1 MLNKKNYLKVA
12 VNQSNLKGKNG
23 STYYANVCKKGKISE
38 EDLIKMVKQK
48 APFIDGH
55 SFETGLK
62 VLVESILECVEE
74 GYNVELFGLGTVG
87 LKGKGA
93 IKVDGAMEKSLK
105 AEFEKRDGVE
115 ESGNIEES
123 EAKIEAK
130 DEAEGSY
137 EKELNQIAK
146 KNVKFTVQF
155 TSSKEVRKHIQ
166 EHVSPSFIVAKV
178 RKPKIESVE
187 KVYSDEGKDATS
199 IIKIKG
205 DGLKIVGEGA
215 SLVIRT
221 EKASYKISKA
231 DIIYNEP
238 KTLIIVTKLK
248 LKDDEKYSIHLNT
261 QYAKMGARQTSIIR
275 CCVKEFSFEKVD
287 KKIGKLKVKM
297 RAS

>member
-1 MLNKKNYLKVA
+1 MLNQKNYLKVA
-12 VNQSNLKGKNG
+12 VNQSNLKSKKDA
-23 STYYANVCKKGKISE
+23 TYYASVCKKGKMSE

-62 VLVESILECVEE
+62 VLVATILECVEE

-93 IKVDGAMEKSLK
+93 IKVDEAMEKSLK

-115 ESGNIEES
+115 ESGDIEES
-123 EAKIEAK
+123 EAKSK
-130 DEAEGSY
+130 LEGSY

-155 TSSKEVRKHIQ
+155 TLSREVRKHIA
-166 EHVSPSFIVAKV
+166 EHVYPSFVVAKV

-187 KVYSDEGKDATS
+187 KVYSGEGKDATS

-205 DGLKIVGEGA
+205 EDLKIVGDGA
-215 SLVIRT
+215 SLVIKT
-221 EKASYKISKA
+221 EKASYKIPKA
-231 DIIYNEP
+231 DIIHNEP
-238 KTLIIVTKLK
+238 KMLMIVTKLK

-275 CCVKEFSFEKVD
+275 RCVWSTFWLTPKTHHLHKCEFLS
-287 KKIGKLKVKM
+287 
-297 RAS
+297 R

>member
-1 MLNKKNYLKVA
+1 MLNQKNYVKVA
-12 VNQSNLKGKNG
+12 VNQSNLKGKKNA
-23 STYYANVCKKGKISE
+23 TYYANVCKKGKISE

-48 APFIDGH
+48 APCIDLA

-74 GYNVELFGLGTVG
+74 GYNVDLFGLGTVG

-93 IKVDGAMEKSLK
+93 IKVDEAMEKSFK

-115 ESGNIEES
+115 ESNEANQT
-123 EAKIEAK
+123 EAKSEL
-130 DEAEGSY
+130 EGSY
-137 EKELNQIAK
+137 EKELNQISK

-155 TSSKEVRKHIQ
+155 TPSKEVRKHIA
-166 EHVSPSFIVAKV
+166 EHVSPSFLVAKV

-187 KVYSDEGKDATS
+187 KVYSGEGKDATS

-205 DGLKIVGEGA
+205 DGLKIVGDRA
-215 SLVIRT
+215 SLVIKT

-231 DIIYNEP
+231 DIIHNEP
-238 KTLIIVTKLK
+238 KMLIIVTKLR

-275 CCVKEFSFEKVD
+275 WCIKEFSFEKVG
-287 KKIGKLKVKM
+287 KKSG
-297 RAS
+297 

>member
-1 MLNKKNYLKVA
+1 MLNQKNYLKVA

-23 STYYANVCKKGKISE
+23 STYYASVCKKGKISE

-62 VLVESILECVEE
+62 VLVATILECVEE
-74 GYNVELFGLGTVG
+74 GYNVDLFGLGTVG

-93 IKVDGAMEKSLK
+93 IKVDEAMEKSLK

-115 ESGNIEES
+115 ESGDIEES
-123 EAKIEAK
+123 EAKSEL
-130 DEAEGSY
+130 EGSY

-155 TSSKEVRKHIQ
+155 TPSKEVRKHIA
-166 EHVSPSFIVAKV
+166 EHVYPSFVVAKV

-187 KVYSDEGKDATS
+187 KVYSGEGKDATN

-205 DGLKIVGEGA
+205 EDLKIVGDGA
-215 SLVIRT
+215 SLVIKT
-221 EKASYKISKA
+221 EKASYKIPKA
-231 DIIYNEP
+231 DIIHNEP
-238 KTLIIVTKLK
+238 KMLMIVTRLK

-275 CCVKEFSFEKVD
+275 WCIKEFSFEKVG
-287 KKIGKLKVKM
+287 KKSG
-297 RAS
+297 

>member
-1 MLNKKNYLKVA
+1 MSNKKTYVKVA
-12 VNQSNLKGKNG
+12 VNQSNLKSKKDGN
-23 STYYANVCKKGKISE
+23 TYYANVCKKGKISE
-38 EDLIKMVKQK
+38 EDLINMVKQK

-62 VLVESILECVEE
+62 VLVATILECVEE

-93 IKVDGAMEKSLK
+93 IKVDEAMEKSLK
-105 AEFEKRDGVE
+105 AEFEKRDDM
-115 ESGNIEES
+115 EES
-123 EAKIEAK
+123 EVKNEVK

-155 TSSKEVRKHIQ
+155 TPSKEVRKHIA
-166 EHVSPSFIVAKV
+166 EHVYPSFVVAKV

-187 KVYSDEGKDATS
+187 KVYSGEGKDATN

-205 DGLKIVGEGA
+205 EDLKIVGDGA
-215 SLVIRT
+215 SLVIKT
-221 EKASYKISKA
+221 EKASYKIPKA
-231 DIIYNEP
+231 DIIHNEP
-238 KTLIIVTKLK
+238 KMLMIVTRLK

-275 CCVKEFSFEKVD
+275 WCIKEFSFEKVG
-287 KKIGKLKVKM
+287 KKSG
-297 RAS
+297 

>member
-1 MLNKKNYLKVA
+1 MFKKNYLKVA
-12 VNQSNLKGKNG
+12 VNQSNLKSKNG
-23 STYYANVCKKGKISE
+23 NTYYANVCKKGNVSE
-38 EDLIKMVKQK
+38 EDLINMVRQK
-48 APFIDGH
+48 APCIDLA

-93 IKVDGAMEKSLK
+93 IKVDGHMEKSLK
-105 AEFEKRDGVE
+105 AEFEKRDGM
-115 ESGNIEES
+115 EES
-123 EAKIEAK
+123 EVKIEAK
-130 DEAEGSY
+130 DETEGSY

-155 TSSKEVRKHIQ
+155 TPSKEVRKHIA
-166 EHVSPSFIVAKV
+166 EHVYPSFVVAKV

-187 KVYSDEGKDATS
+187 KVYSGKGKDATS

-205 DGLKIVGEGA
+205 EDLKIVGDGA
-215 SLVIRT
+215 SKVIKT
-221 EKASYKISKA
+221 EKASYKIPKA
-231 DIIYNEP
+231 DIIHNEP
-238 KTLIIVTKLK
+238 KMLMIVTRLK

-275 CCVKEFSFEKVD
+275 WCIKEFSFEKVG
-287 KKIGKLKVKM
+287 KKSG
-297 RAS
+297 

>member
-1 MLNKKNYLKVA
+1 MLNHKKYVKVA
-12 VNQSNLKGKNG
+12 VNQSNLSGKNG
-23 STYYANVCKKGKISE
+23 STYYAHVCKKGKMSE

-93 IKVDGAMEKSLK
+93 IKVDGHMEKSLK
-105 AEFEKRDGVE
+105 AEFEKRDGVK
-115 ESGNIEES
+115 ES
-123 EAKIEAK
+123 EVKNEAK
-130 DEAEGSY
+130 DEVEGSY

-155 TSSKEVRKHIQ
+155 TPSKEVRKHIA
-166 EHVSPSFIVAKV
+166 EHVSPSFVVAKV

-187 KVYSDEGKDATS
+187 KVYSGEGKDATS

-205 DGLKIVGEGA
+205 EGLKIVGDGA
-215 SLVIRT
+215 SLVIKT

-231 DIIYNEP
+231 DIIHNEP
-238 KTLIIVTKLK
+238 KMLMIVTKLK

-275 CCVKEFSFEKVD
+275 RCIKEFSFEKVE
-287 KKIGKLKVKM
+287 KKAINRKVE
-297 RAS
+297 

>member
-1 MLNKKNYLKVA
+1 MSNKKTYVKVA
-12 VNQSNLKGKNG
+12 VNQSNLKSKKDGN
-23 STYYANVCKKGKISE
+23 TYYANVCKKGKISE
-38 EDLIKMVKQK
+38 EDLINMVKQK

-62 VLVESILECVEE
+62 VLVATILECVEE

-93 IKVDGAMEKSLK
+93 IKVDEAMEKSLK
-105 AEFEKRDGVE
+105 AEFEKRDDM
-115 ESGNIEES
+115 EES
-123 EAKIEAK
+123 EVKNEVK

-155 TSSKEVRKHIQ
+155 TPSKEVRKHIQ

-178 RKPKIESVE
+178 KKPKIESVE
-187 KVYSDEGKDATS
+187 KVYSGEGKDATS

-205 DGLKIVGEGA
+205 DGLKIVGDRA
-215 SLVIRT
+215 SLVIKT

-231 DIIYNEP
+231 DIIHNEP
-238 KTLIIVTKLK
+238 KMLIIVTKLR

-275 CCVKEFSFEKVD
+275 WCIKEFSFEKVG
-287 KKIGKLKVKM
+287 KKSG
-297 RAS
+297 

>member
-12 VNQSNLKGKNG
+12 VNQSNLKSKKNG
-23 STYYANVCKKGKISE
+23 STYYANVCKKGKMSE

-62 VLVESILECVEE
+62 VLVATILECVEE

-115 ESGNIEES
+115 ESGDIEES
-123 EAKIEAK
+123 EAK
-130 DEAEGSY
+130 DEVEGSY

-155 TSSKEVRKHIQ
+155 TPSREVRKHIA
-166 EHVSPSFIVAKV
+166 EHVSPSFVVAKV

-187 KVYSDEGKDATS
+187 KVYSGKGKDATS

-205 DGLKIVGEGA
+205 EDLKIVGDGA
-215 SLVIRT
+215 SLVIKT

-231 DIIYNEP
+231 DIIHNEP
-238 KTLIIVTKLK
+238 KMLMIVTKLK

-275 CCVKEFSFEKVD
+275 RCVWSAFWLTPKTDLF
-287 KKIGKLKVKM
+287 
-297 RAS
+297 

>member
-1 MLNKKNYLKVA
+1 MLNQKKHVKVA
-12 VNQSNLKGKNG
+12 VNQSNLKGKKNA
-23 STYYANVCKKGKISE
+23 TYYANVCKKGKISE

-48 APFIDGH
+48 APCIDLA

-74 GYNVELFGLGTVG
+74 GYNVDIFGLGTVG

-93 IKVDGAMEKSLK
+93 IKVDEAMEKSLK

-115 ESGNIEES
+115 ESNEANQT
-123 EAKIEAK
+123 EAKSEL
-130 DEAEGSY
+130 EGSY
-137 EKELNQIAK
+137 EKELNQISK

-166 EHVSPSFIVAKV
+166 EHVSPSFLVAKV

-187 KVYSDEGKDATS
+187 KVYSGEGKDATS

-205 DGLKIVGEGA
+205 EGLKVVGDGA
-215 SLVIRT
+215 SLVIKT

-231 DIIYNEP
+231 DIIHNEP

-248 LKDDEKYSIHLNT
+248 LKNDEKYSIHLNT
-261 QYAKMGARQTSIIR
+261 QYAKMGDRQTSIIR
-275 CCVKEFSFEKVD
+275 RCIKEFSFEKVE
-287 KKIGKLKVKM
+287 KKAINRKVE
-297 RAS
+297 

>member
-1 MLNKKNYLKVA
+1 M
-12 VNQSNLKGKNG
+12 NQSNLKSKKDA
-23 STYYANVCKKGKISE
+23 TYYASVCKKGKMSE

-93 IKVDGAMEKSLK
+93 IKVDEAMEKSFK

-115 ESGNIEES
+115 ESEVKN
-123 EAKIEAK
+123 EAK
-130 DEAEGSY
+130 DEVEGSY

-146 KNVKFTVQF
+146 KNVEFTIQF
-155 TSSKEVRKHIQ
+155 TPSKEVRKHIA
-166 EHVSPSFIVAKV
+166 EHVYPSFVVAKV
-178 RKPKIESVE
+178 RKPNIESVE
-187 KVYSDEGKDATS
+187 KVYSGKGKDATS

-205 DGLKIVGEGA
+205 EDLKVVGDGA
-215 SLVIRT
+215 SLVIKT

-231 DIIYNEP
+231 DIIHNEP
-238 KTLIIVTKLK
+238 KMLMIVTRLK
-248 LKDDEKYSIHLNT
+248 LKDDAKYSIHLNT
-261 QYAKMGARQTSIIR
+261 QYAKMGDRQTSIIR
-275 CCVKEFSFEKVD
+275 RCMWSTFWHSQ
-287 KKIGKLKVKM
+287 KLTL
-297 RAS
+297 

>member
-1 MLNKKNYLKVA
+1 MLNQKKYVKVA
-12 VNQSNLKGKNG
+12 VNQSNLKGKKNA
-23 STYYANVCKKGKISE
+23 TYYANVCKKGKISE

-48 APFIDGH
+48 APCIDLA

-74 GYNVELFGLGTVG
+74 GYNVDLFGLGTVG

-93 IKVDGAMEKSLK
+93 IKVDEAMEKSFK

-115 ESGNIEES
+115 ESNEANQT
-123 EAKIEAK
+123 EAKSEL
-130 DEAEGSY
+130 EGSY
-137 EKELNQIAK
+137 EKELNQISK

-166 EHVSPSFIVAKV
+166 EHVSPSFLVAKV

-187 KVYSDEGKDATS
+187 KVYSGEGKDATS

-205 DGLKIVGEGA
+205 EDLKVVGEGA
-215 SLVIRT
+215 SLVIKT
-221 EKASYKISKA
+221 EKASYKIPKA
-231 DIIYNEP
+231 DIIHNEP
-238 KTLIIVTKLK
+238 KMLMIVTKLK
-248 LKDDEKYSIHLNT
+248 LKDDAKYSIHLNT

-275 CCVKEFSFEKVD
+275 RCVWSAFWLTPKTDLVR
-287 KKIGKLKVKM
+287 ILVN
-297 RAS
+297 

>member
-1 MLNKKNYLKVA
+1 MLNHKKYVKVA
-12 VNQSNLKGKNG
+12 VNQSNLKSKKDGN
-23 STYYANVCKKGKISE
+23 TYYANVCKKGKISE
-38 EDLIKMVKQK
+38 EDLINMVKQK

-62 VLVESILECVEE
+62 VLVATILECVEE

-93 IKVDGAMEKSLK
+93 IKVDEAMEKSLK

-115 ESGNIEES
+115 ESEVKN
-123 EAKIEAK
+123 EAK
-130 DEAEGSY
+130 DETEGSY

-155 TSSKEVRKHIQ
+155 TPSKEVRKHIV
-166 EHVSPSFIVAKV
+166 EHVSPSFVVAKV

-187 KVYSDEGKDATS
+187 KVYSGKGKDATS

-205 DGLKIVGEGA
+205 EDLKIVGDGA
-215 SLVIRT
+215 SLVIKT

-231 DIIYNEP
+231 DIIHNEP
-238 KTLIIVTKLK
+238 KMLMIVTKLK
-248 LKDDEKYSIHLNT
+248 LKDDAKYSIHLST

-275 CCVKEFSFEKVD
+275 RCEWSAFWLTPKTDLVRILVN
-287 KKIGKLKVKM
+287 
-297 RAS
+297 

>member
-1 MLNKKNYLKVA
+1 MLNQKNYVKVA
-12 VNQSNLKGKNG
+12 VNQSNLKGKKNA
-23 STYYANVCKKGKISE
+23 TYYANVCKKGKISE

-48 APFIDGH
+48 APCIDLA

-74 GYNVELFGLGTVG
+74 GYNVDIFGLGTVG

-93 IKVDGAMEKSLK
+93 IKVDEAMEKSLK

-115 ESGNIEES
+115 ESNEANQT
-123 EAKIEAK
+123 EAKSEL
-130 DEAEGSY
+130 EGSY
-137 EKELNQIAK
+137 EKELNQISK

-166 EHVSPSFIVAKV
+166 EHVSPSFLVAKV

-187 KVYSDEGKDATS
+187 KVYSGEGKDATS

-205 DGLKIVGEGA
+205 EDLKIVGDGA
-215 SLVIRT
+215 SLVIKT
-221 EKASYKISKA
+221 EKASYKIPKS
-231 DIIYNEP
+231 DIIHNEP

-275 CCVKEFSFEKVD
+275 RCIKKFSFEKAE
-287 KKIGKLKVKM
+287 KKVG
-297 RAS
+297 

>member
-1 MLNKKNYLKVA
+1 MLNQKNYVKVA
-12 VNQSNLKGKNG
+12 VNQSNLKGKKNA
-23 STYYANVCKKGKISE
+23 TYYANVCKKGKISE

-48 APFIDGH
+48 APCIDLA

-93 IKVDGAMEKSLK
+93 IKVDEAMEKSFK

-115 ESGNIEES
+115 ENK
-123 EAKIEAK
+123 AKNEL
-130 DEAEGSY
+130 EGSY
-137 EKELNQIAK
+137 EKELNQISK

-166 EHVSPSFIVAKV
+166 EHVSPSFVTAKV

-187 KVYSDEGKDATS
+187 KVYSGEGKDATS

-205 DGLKIVGEGA
+205 EDLKVVGDGA

-221 EKASYKISKA
+221 EKASYKIPKA
-231 DIIYNEP
+231 DIIHNEP
-238 KTLIIVTKLK
+238 KTLMIVTKLK

-261 QYAKMGARQTSIIR
+261 QYAKMGASQTSIIR
-275 CCVKEFSFEKVD
+275 RCIKKFSFEKV
-287 KKIGKLKVKM
+287 G
-297 RAS
+297 

>member
-1 MLNKKNYLKVA
+1 MSNKKTYVKVA
-12 VNQSNLKGKNG
+12 VNQSNLKSKKDGN
-23 STYYANVCKKGKISE
+23 TYYANVCKKGKISE
-38 EDLIKMVKQK
+38 EDLINMVKQK

-62 VLVESILECVEE
+62 VLVATILECVEE

-93 IKVDGAMEKSLK
+93 IKVDEAMEKSLK
-105 AEFEKRDGVE
+105 AEFEKRDDM
-115 ESGNIEES
+115 EES
-123 EAKIEAK
+123 EVKNEVK

-155 TSSKEVRKHIQ
+155 TPSKEVRKHIA
-166 EHVSPSFIVAKV
+166 EHVYPSFVVAKV

-187 KVYSDEGKDATS
+187 KVYSGKGKDATS

-205 DGLKIVGEGA
+205 EDLKIVGDGA
-215 SLVIRT
+215 SLVIKT
-221 EKASYKISKA
+221 EKASYKVSKA
-231 DIIYNEP
+231 DIIHNEP

-248 LKDDEKYSIHLNT
+248 LKDDAKYSIHLNT

-275 CCVKEFSFEKVD
+275 RCVWSAFWHSQKLTSSSFEKA
-287 KKIGKLKVKM
+287 G
-297 RAS
+297 

>member
-1 MLNKKNYLKVA
+1 MLNQKNYVKVA
-12 VNQSNLKGKNG
+12 VNQSNLKGKKNA
-23 STYYANVCKKGKISE
+23 TYYANVCKKGKISE

-48 APFIDGH
+48 APCIDLA

-74 GYNVELFGLGTVG
+74 GCNVELFGLGTVG

-93 IKVDGAMEKSLK
+93 IKVDKAMEKSLK
-105 AEFEKRDGVE
+105 AEFEKRDGVK
-115 ESGNIEES
+115 ESNGASQTKE
-123 EAKIEAK
+123 KT
-130 DEAEGSY
+130 EAEGSY

-155 TSSKEVRKHIQ
+155 TPSKEVRKHIA

-178 RKPKIESVE
+178 KKPKIESVE
-187 KVYSDEGKDATS
+187 KVYSGEGKDATS

-205 DGLKIVGEGA
+205 EGLKVVGDGA
-215 SLVIRT
+215 SLVIKT

-231 DIIYNEP
+231 DIIHNEP

-248 LKDDEKYSIHLNT
+248 LKNDEKYSIHLNT
-261 QYAKMGARQTSIIR
+261 QYAKMGDRQTSIIR
-275 CCVKEFSFEKVD
+275 RCIKEFSFEKVE
-287 KKIGKLKVKM
+287 KKAINRKVE
-297 RAS
+297 

>member
-1 MLNKKNYLKVA
+1 MLNQKNYLKVA
-12 VNQSNLKGKNG
+12 VNQSNLKSKKDGN
-23 STYYANVCKKGKISE
+23 TYYANVCKKGKISE
-38 EDLIKMVKQK
+38 EDLINMVKQK

-62 VLVESILECVEE
+62 VLVATILECVEE

-93 IKVDGAMEKSLK
+93 IKVDEAMEKSLK
-105 AEFEKRDGVE
+105 AEFEKRDDM
-115 ESGNIEES
+115 EES
-123 EAKIEAK
+123 EVKNEVK

-155 TSSKEVRKHIQ
+155 TPSKEVRKHIA
-166 EHVSPSFIVAKV
+166 EHVYPSFVVAKV

-187 KVYSDEGKDATS
+187 KVYSGKGKDATS

-205 DGLKIVGEGA
+205 EDWKIVGDGA
-215 SLVIRT
+215 SLYIKT
-221 EKASYKISKA
+221 EKASYKIPKA
-231 DIIYNEP
+231 DIIHNEP
-238 KTLIIVTKLK
+238 KMLMIVTKLK

-275 CCVKEFSFEKVD
+275 RCVWSAFWLTPKTDLVR
-287 KKIGKLKVKM
+287 ILVN
-297 RAS
+297 

>member
-1 MLNKKNYLKVA
+1 MLNKKNYVKVA
-12 VNQSNLKGKNG
+12 VNQSNLKSKKNG
-23 STYYANVCKKGKISE
+23 STYYANVCKKGKMSE
-38 EDLIKMVKQK
+38 KGLIKIVEQK

-62 VLVESILECVEE
+62 VLVATILECVEE

-93 IKVDGAMEKSLK
+93 IKVDKAMEKSLK
-105 AEFEKRDGVE
+105 AEFEKSKDVE
-115 ESGNIEES
+115 ESNS
-123 EAKIEAK
+123 K
-130 DEAEGSY
+130 DEAENKKAETTTEFEGSY

-146 KNVKFTVQF
+146 KNVEFTIQF
-155 TSSKEVRKHIQ
+155 TPSKGVKKHIA
-166 EHVSPSFIVAKV
+166 EYVEPSFITAKV

-187 KVYSDEGKDATS
+187 KVYSGDGAEAIS

-205 DGLKIVGEGA
+205 EDLKVVGEGA

-221 EKASYKISKA
+221 EKASYKIPKDA
-231 DIIYNEP
+231 IIHNKP
-238 KTLIIVTKLK
+238 KMLMIVAKLK

-275 CCVKEFSFEKVD
+275 RCVWSTFWHSQKLTLLEF
-287 KKIGKLKVKM
+287 
-297 RAS
+297 A